1 MRHLK
6 YIFVLFLLCAG
17 CRQESPKEITLL
29 QFNIWQEGTMIE
41 GGFASI
47 VNHIARLQPD
57 FVTFSE
63 VRNYNPENT
72 RCHMA
77 HALQRRGFH

>member
-29 QFNIWQEGTMIE
+29 QFNIWQEG
-41 GGFASI
+41 
-47 VNHIARLQPD
+47 Q
-57 FVTFSE
+57 
-63 VRNYNPENT
+63 
-72 RCHMA
+72 
-77 HALQRRGFH
+77 

>member
-47 VNHIARLQPD
+47 VNHSALGCAPD
-57 FVTFSE
+57 MSPRPAVMKSLPFGK
-63 VRNYNPENT
+63 
-72 RCHMA
+72 
-77 HALQRRGFH
+77 QG

>member
-47 VNHIARLQPD
+47 ATGFCHI
-57 FVTFSE
+57 
-63 VRNYNPENT
+63 
-72 RCHMA
+72 
-77 HALQRRGFH
+77 QRSTQL